1 MKRNA
6 HRNIISTMSD
16 EQLENLVHNTSE
28 DGDVLV
34 HDLVRENLSLRK
46 EVQSLRVYR
55 SLAYKD
61 PLTGL
66 RNRRYLEERLAEEI
80 DRARRAPEGVFSVL
94 QVDLDDFKAV
104 NDEKGHAEGDRILI
118 WVARFL
124 ENNVRDH
131 DIVCRT
137 GGDEFVVL
145 LPNAG
150 EAGTELLIS
159 RLRTALDAANA
170 GRTHYVGLSVGS
182 ATWPDDGSS
191 AERLLEAADM
201 EMYHNK
207 QRKKA
212 ARLPAKTVP
221 IRVRALVDET
231 LPWGGPNPGS

>member
-1 MKRNA
+1 MTSIA

-16 EQLENLVHNTSE
+16 EQLENLVHNTNE

-46 EVQSLRVYR
+46 EVQSLRIYR

-80 DRARRAPEGVFSVL
+80 DRARRSPEGVFSVL

-104 NDEKGHAEGDRILI
+104 NDEKGHAEGDRILV

-124 ENNVRDH
+124 EKNVRDH

-150 EAGTELLIS
+150 EEGTELLIN
-159 RLRTALDAANA
+159 RLRSSLDAANA
-170 GRTHYVGLSVGS
+170 GRTSVVGLSIGS

-191 AERLLEAADM
+191 AERLLESADL

-221 IRVRALVDET
+221 IRVRPLMDET
-231 LPWGGPNPGS
+231 LPWGGPTPGS